1 MTGIESCIIVGLGR
15 TVELRSLPSK
25 SKRAKTFSF
34 FSAPP
39 SYSEAFGDGSEMQKD
54 DDDDNTNGNWD
65 YKPRYMTYHSRE
77 G

>member
-1 MTGIESCIIVGLGR
+1 MHYRRTIGR
-15 TVELRSLPSK
+15 TVELRSRPSK
-25 SKRAKTFSF
+25 IKPGKNFLLH